1 VEKELAII
9 GGGIAGVSCALYAKR
24 AGITPVVFEKTAI
37 GGQLAY
43 INRVDNYPGIKMGM
57 KGVELL
63 EVLKTSLEELDI
75 EVIGEEVRSVKEED
89 KKIVISTPAG
99 EYTCSVLVIATGAS
113 FRKLEVEG
121 EKELAGKGVSWCAIC
136 DGYFFRGKDV
146 AVIGGG
152 NTAVEEA
159 VYLSSLCRKVYLIHR
174 RDKLRAMDYLQKEL
188 LERKN
193 IEVVWNSKVRRILGK
208 DFVEKI
214 ELEDTKKNTV
224 STLSVN
230 ALFIAIGIEPN
241 TDIFKGLISIDEKGF
256 IITDEEMKA
265 SLPFI
270 YACGDCR
277 RRPLR
282 QLITAA
288 AEGAVAALS
297 AYKYIKGSYV
307 SY

>member
-1 VEKELAII
+1 MERELVII

-24 AGITPVVFEKTAI
+24 AGVTPVIFEKTAI

-57 KGVELL
+57 RGIELL

-75 EVIGEEVRSVKEED
+75 EVIGEEVRSVKKED
-89 KKIVISTPAG
+89 EKIVISTPAG

-146 AVIGGG
+146 AVVGGG

-188 LERKN
+188 YERKN
-193 IEVVWNSKVRRILGK
+193 IEVIWDSRVKRILGK

-224 STLSVN
+224 SALSVN
-230 ALFIAIGIEPN
+230 ALFIAIGIKPN
-241 TDIFKGLISIDEKGF
+241 TDIFKELISIDERGF
-256 IITDEEMKA
+256 IVTDEEMKT

>member
-1 VEKELAII
+1 MEKELAII